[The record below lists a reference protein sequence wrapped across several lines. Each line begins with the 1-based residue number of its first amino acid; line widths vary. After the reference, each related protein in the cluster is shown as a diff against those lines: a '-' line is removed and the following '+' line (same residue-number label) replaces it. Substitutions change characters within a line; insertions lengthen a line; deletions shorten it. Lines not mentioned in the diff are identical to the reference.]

1 MSRVA
6 HDPAVAGEPGR
17 AVLREAA
24 QWLVRLHSSDAGP
37 EDWQAL
43 ARWRAQ
49 DAAHEQAWQRAER
62 LSRTLG
68 AVPFGLGLPVLNRA
82 HRGVNRR
89 AALRV
94 LAFVGVAPATA
105 YLGWRHLPWQPW
117 AAEHRTATGEQRT
130 VLLAD
135 GSQLLLN
142 TATAVD
148 VAWDVPQPRVRLHAG
163 EMLVTT
169 APDVSGARPTG
180 ARSFQVETPQGVLRA
195 LGNPLGAQVGTR
207 FAVRLG
213 EAGETR
219 VALAQG
225 TVEVAPRQGLA
236 RVLRAGA
243 QCHYT
248 ATAVSA
254 PLPLGEQALAWAQGV
269 LYADN
274 LRLDAFARELSRYR
288 PGLLHCDPAVAG
300 LRISGAFQLRNTD
313 QALAMVAA
321 TLPVQV
327 LSRTRYWV
335 TLLPG

>member
-1 MSRVA
+1 MSRAA
-6 HDPAVAGEPGR
+6 HDPAVAGEPSR

-68 AVPFGLGLPVLNRA
+68 AVPAGLGLPVLNRA

-130 VLLAD
+130 VPLAD

-148 VAWDVPQPRVRLHAG
+148 VTWDMAWDVPQPRVRLHAG
-163 EMLVTT
+163 ELLVTT
-169 APDVSGARPTG
+169 APDVSGARPAG

-195 LGNPLGAQVGTR
+195 LGTQLGTR

-219 VALAQG
+219 VAVARGAL
-225 TVEVAPRQGLA
+225 EVAPLQGLA
-236 RVLRAGA
+236 RELRAGA
-243 QCHYT
+243 QCHIT
-248 ATAVSA
+248 ATAVST
-254 PLPLGEQALAWAQGV
+254 PSPLGEQALAWAQGV
-269 LYADN
+269 LFADN

-327 LSRTRYWV
+327 VARTRYWV